1 MSAAEAGRSATR
13 GRGLV
18 LGTLCLAAL
27 ILNLD
32 TTIVNV
38 ALPALDLLAAETHRR
53 AGVIAALAGSG
64 ARP

>member
-1 MSAAEAGRSATR
+1 M
-13 GRGLV
+13 